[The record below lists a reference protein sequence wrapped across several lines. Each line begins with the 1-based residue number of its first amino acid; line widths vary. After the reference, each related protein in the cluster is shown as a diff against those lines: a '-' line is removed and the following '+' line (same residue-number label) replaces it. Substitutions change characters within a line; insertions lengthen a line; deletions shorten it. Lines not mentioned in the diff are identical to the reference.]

1 MNSMHNFD
9 HSQEPRGLWLMYQW
23 VSKHN
28 HEYERI
34 TNEVIKE
41 YRQGIL
47 DPSRLVGKA
56 ERKRGSVRKEIVA
69 MKRKYARMSEK

>member
-1 MNSMHNFD
+1 MH
-9 HSQEPRGLWLMYQW
+9 QW
-23 VSKHN
+23 NWKHD

-56 ERKRGSVRKEIVA
+56 ERKRGTVRKEIA
-69 MKRKYARMSEK
+69 SMKRKYARMAEH